1 MNIKIICFG
10 KLDKK
15 FFLESFNEYASRI
28 SKYANLQI
36 IELKEEY
43 QKEDSVNKNI
53 NSDLLIEKLKSYAD
67 HEIICM
73 DVSSKNISTEEFSKI
88 IENNK
93 NLKQAKIVF
102 VIGPSDGYSDK
113 FFKLNYQKV
122 SFGKITLPHQLFRVI
137 LCEQIYRSF
146 KIINNEKYHK

>member
-15 FFLESFNEYASRI
+15 FFIESFNEYANRI
-28 SKYANLQI
+28 SKYVNFQVI
-36 IELKEEY
+36 QLKEEY
-43 QKEDSVNKNI
+43 QKEDIVNKNI
-53 NSDLLIEKLKSYAD
+53 NSDLLIEKLKWFSD

-73 DVSSKNISTEEFSKI
+73 DVNSKNYSTEEFTSI
-88 IENNK
+88 IETNK

-102 VIGPSDGYSDK
+102 IIGPSDGYSDK
-113 FFKLNYQKV
+113 FLELNYKKV
-122 SFGKITLPHQLFRVI
+122 SFGNITLPHQLFRVI
-137 LCEQIYRSF
+137 LAEQIYRAF

>member
-15 FFLESFNEYASRI
+15 FFIESFNEYANRI
-28 SKYANLQI
+28 SKYANLQV

-43 QKEDSVNKNI
+43 QKEDVVNKNI
-53 NSDLLIEKLKSYAD
+53 NSDLLIDKLKAFSD

-73 DVSSKNISTEEFSKI
+73 DVSSKNYSTEEFMSI

-102 VIGPSDGYSDK
+102 VIGPSDGFSDK
-113 FFKLNYQKV
+113 FLQQNYKKV
-122 SFGKITLPHQLFRVI
+122 SFGNITLPHQLFRII
-137 LCEQIYRSF
+137 LAEQIYRAF
-146 KIINNEKYHK
+146 KIMNNEKYHK